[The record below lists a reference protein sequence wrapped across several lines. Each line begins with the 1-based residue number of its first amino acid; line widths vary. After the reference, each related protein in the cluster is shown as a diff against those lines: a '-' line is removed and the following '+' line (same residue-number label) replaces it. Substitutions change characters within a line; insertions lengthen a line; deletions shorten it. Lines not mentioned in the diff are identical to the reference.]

1 MLEMAEEKKEDNST
15 TAANEPESQ
24 LSQLLKSDFHDP
36 SWLEEAREKLEGIRN
51 FQVLVDLFFQLRDS
65 LYIAHNEAV
74 VSGEH
79 YSNVEVDIHKLSLET
94 ARLCSDSVMV
104 LGKFENGCGE
114 AISNIQT
121 GYSQLLKGQ
130 DKLAVI
136 AFQQLSKTASEMEED
151 SRELSE
157 CFNSLLSDAKK
168 VLGKVHTLK
177 SIQDG
182 LIEEM
187 DKDMKK
193 LSVRKSQEDDKLIEA
208 ILMEKKA
215 TEQKRTQEAKDKA
228 MTVATIFEGFVH
240 NIKQISCSFP
250 PNFAM
255 EFHRKD
261 NAPHSADM
269 IRNTYAIPLEYDE
282 ASKKKQRAKE
292 EGMSL
297 DARASELKSGR
308 DKSEYAITALRD
320 TAGYLKQL
328 SAFMLRFAQFWKQ
341 IKIYCDRIF
350 KYSDQ
355 EVQRVNVVL
364 QIPTADRLQL
374 LQSKEVNKTMFQL
387 LLYWETMQKI
397 CAESKIQLQK
407 IETRLFEDIKENPTQ
422 DEAEGNLLGAT
433 NCIKTL
439 D

>member
-1 MLEMAEEKKEDNST
+1 MLEMAEENKDDSST
-15 TAANEPESQ
+15 TSANEPESQ
-24 LSQLLKSDFHDP
+24 LSLLFKSDLHEP

-79 YSNVEVDIHKLSLET
+79 FSNVEVDIHKMSLEA

-136 AFQQLSKTASEMEED
+136 AFQQLSKTASEMEEA
-151 SRELSE
+151 SRERSK
-157 CFNSLLSDAKK
+157 CFNSLIHDAEN
-168 VLGKVHTLK
+168 VLGKVLTLK

-193 LSVRKSQEDDKLIEA
+193 LSVRKSQEDDKIIEA

-215 TEQKRTQEAKDKA
+215 IEQQHTLEAKDNA
-228 MTVATIFEGFVH
+228 MTVGTLFEGFVH
-240 NIKQISCSFP
+240 SIKQISCSFP
-250 PNFAM
+250 PNFAI

-261 NAPHSADM
+261 NAPHSDM
-269 IRNTYAIPLEYDE
+269 IRNTYATPLEYDE
-282 ASKKKQRAKE
+282 ASQKKQRAKE

-297 DARASELKSGR
+297 DTRAAELKSGR
-308 DKSEYAITALRD
+308 DKSDYAITALRD
-320 TAGYLKQL
+320 AAGYLKQL

-374 LQSKEVNKTMFQL
+374 LQSKEVEKTMFQL
-387 LLYWETMQKI
+387 LLYWQTMQKI
-397 CAESKIQLQK
+397 CAESKIQLRK
-407 IETRLFEDIKENPTQ
+407 IETRLFEDVKENPTQ
-422 DEAEGNLLGAT
+422 DEAEGNLLRAT